1 LIPGSTKLEQRP
13 HRQKDP
19 DCTSVRDFA
28 ESFSVDKMRSG
39 NAAVYILKEQFEKF
53 SASPQKVEA
62 CESIATCFFQL
73 EQYDDAGG
81 WYETAGR
88 LILAEPNASPALKA
102 LGALD
107 DYERALECYQKGD
120 DEEKF
125 TECSTLIRELKRACA
140 SA

>member
-1 LIPGSTKLEQRP
+1 
-13 HRQKDP
+13 
-19 DCTSVRDFA
+19 
-28 ESFSVDKMRSG
+28 MRSG

-53 SASPQKVEA
+53 SSSPQKVEA
-62 CESIATCFFQL
+62 CESIASCFCQL
-73 EQYDDAGG
+73 EQYDDAAG

-88 LILAEPNASPALKA
+88 LILSEPSLTPAVKA
-102 LGALD
+102 LDALD
-107 DYERALECYQKGD
+107 DYEKARECYRKGD